1 MKNHFSWIL
10 SGALL
15 IACLGRTSFSWAQAG
30 SNNSAFTLEHP
41 ASPPTCK
48 SCPQPD
54 FPAEARKA
62 KISSAVVM
70 LDAMISADGQ
80 TDDIRVVSD
89 PGHGFADNAVKAVKK
104 WKFKPARDK
113 EEKPYPVRVAI
124 EVKFNFVPGPG
135 R

>member
-1 MKNHFSWIL
+1 MMLMKNHFSWIL

-15 IACLGRTSFSWAQAG
+15 IACLGRTSFSSAQAG
-30 SNNSAFTLEHP
+30 SDNSASTSEHP

-80 TDDIRVVSD
+80 PDDIRVVSD
-89 PGHGFADNAVKAVKK
+89 PGNGFADNAVKAVKK
-104 WKFKPARDK
+104 WKFKPAATKDGKKVPTRTK
-113 EEKPYPVRVAI
+113 I
-124 EVKFNFVPGPG
+124 EITF
-135 R
+135 RE